1 MANGLFE
8 CCHQCHPPKRYPGC
22 HSDCPE
28 YLKDKAEYDK
38 RKAAEDEKKQ
48 IAIGLREQRTGGVNR
63 AVKRWKV
70 K

>member
-8 CCHQCHPPKRYPGC
+8 CCHQCHPPKRNPGC

-38 RKAAEDEKKQ
+38 RKAAADKKRK
-48 IAIGLREQRTGGVNR
+48 AKNGLTAQRAAGVNR
-63 AVKRWKV
+63 AMKSWKV